1 MNQYDWQDTAP
12 AGPRERRSSNILRLL
27 TWFWTA
33 SASQISMRA
42 RSFEGMLGCETNAF
56 PAKNTCFSGDRGSV
70 VDSAIYNT
78 SSAQSQSCSEGT
90 SAQQAAKRVPSQIQT
105 AKSGVVLPICRHNS
119 TMKIVKI
126 DYVLNDYCNPPAL
139 PKFDENRNGF
149 FARGNKLQRQAR
161 KPDVSALLI

>member
-119 TMKIVKI
+119 QCPILRRWRLFPRVSQWQPMFSSSAPKSTLI
-126 DYVLNDYCNPPAL
+126 PPLSANS
-139 PKFDENRNGF
+139 P
-149 FARGNKLQRQAR
+149 ARSQCAR
-161 KPDVSALLI
+161 